1 MTDDREKNS
10 QLVKAKTSSL
20 QKRASNIVSSGLSD
34 LALLDVDNVK
44 RIMDETGV
52 SCCIDHFGSDAP
64 EVFSEGTTIY
74 INRDHPVYKRE
85 SANVDTHKLNVT
97 RLINREI
104 SLLHQAREWS
114 KKGFNYSRK
123 EEYDKAIEAYTNAIA
138 LNLNYASY
146 NNRGTAY
153 GNKGQYDRA
162 IEDFNKALA
171 LEPNYADAYY
181 SRGVAYDNKG
191 QYARAIE
198 DYNKALALEPNYAKA
213 YNNRGLVYE
222 MKGNFDKAISDF
234 KKACDLGNEKGCEN
248 LQRLL
253 RQK

>member
-1 MTDDREKNS
+1 MTDDREKVS

-20 QKRASNIVSSGLSD
+20 QKRASNIVSRGLSD

-123 EEYDKAIEAYTNAIA
+123 EEYDKAIEAYTNVIT
-138 LNLNYASY
+138 LN
-146 NNRGTAY
+146 
-153 GNKGQYDRA
+153 
-162 IEDFNKALA
+162 
-171 LEPNYADAYY
+171 PNDAYAY
-181 SRGVAYDNKG
+181 RGRGLAYDGKEQYNK
-191 QYARAIE
+191 AIE
-198 DYNKALALEPNYAKA
+198 DYRKVIALDPNLAQA
-213 YNNRGLVYE
+213 YTNRGFVYAIS
-222 MKGNFDKAISDF
+222 GNMGRAISDF
-234 KKACDLGNEKGCEN
+234 QKACDMGNENGCKA
-248 LQRLL
+248 LQVALEKR
-253 RQK
+253 